1 MARTLACIG
10 IGANLGD
17 RAAHVALAAAR
28 LREAP
33 TLHDVRISPT
43 YETDPVGPIDQ
54 PPYLNAAAAAT
65 TSLPA
70 RDLLALLRGIEAEA
84 GRPRVDQRV
93 RWGPR
98 ELDLD
103 LLLFGE
109 DVIDQPGLTVPHPR
123 MHERWFVLRPL
134 ADVAPEAVHPL
145 MEKTVRELLEAV
157 EPTKPTEDNRV
168 G

>member
-1 MARTLACIG
+1 MAQTFACIG

-33 TLHDVRISPT
+33 TLRDVRLSPT
-43 YETDPVGPIDQ
+43 YETEPVGPIDQ
-54 PPYLNAAAAAT
+54 PPYLNAAAAVT

-70 RDLLALLRGIEAEA
+70 RDLLTVLRGIEAEA
-84 GRPRVDQRV
+84 GRAAVDQRV

-103 LLLFGE
+103 VLLYG
-109 DVIDQPGLTVPHPR
+109 DKVIDEPGLAVPHPR
-123 MHERWFVLRPL
+123 MHERWFVLKPL
-134 ADVAPEAVHPL
+134 ADVAPDAIHPL
-145 MEKTVRELLEAV
+145 LGKSVRALLAEVEAS
-157 EPTKPTEDNRV
+157 EATHDR
-168 G
+168 

>member
-1 MARTLACIG
+1 MARNLACIG

-28 LREAP
+28 LRESPA
-33 TLHDVRISPT
+33 LQEVRVSST

-54 PPYLNAAAAAT
+54 PPYLNAAAAVY
-65 TSLPA
+65 TSWPA

-84 GRPRVDQRV
+84 GRATVDQRV

-109 DVIDQPGLTVPHPR
+109 DVIDEPGLTVPHPR
-123 MHERWFVLRPL
+123 MHERWFVLKPL
-134 ADVAPEAVHPL
+134 AEVAPDARHPL
-145 MEKTVRELLEAV
+145 LDQTVRQLLAAV
-157 EPTKPTEDNRV
+157 ESAEQTH
-168 G
+168 GG

>member
-1 MARTLACIG
+1 MAQTLACIG

-33 TLHDVRISPT
+33 TLRDVRLSPT
-43 YETDPVGPIDQ
+43 YETEPVGPIDQ
-54 PPYLNAAAAAT
+54 PPYLNAAAAVT

-70 RDLLALLRGIEAEA
+70 RDLLAVLRGIEAEA
-84 GRPRVDQRV
+84 GRAAVDQRV

-103 LLLFGE
+103 VLLYGDE
-109 DVIDQPGLTVPHPR
+109 VIDEPGLAVPHPR
-123 MHERWFVLRPL
+123 MHERWFVLKPL
-134 ADVAPEAVHPL
+134 ADVAPDAIHPL
-145 MEKTVRELLEAV
+145 LGKSVRALLAEVEAS
-157 EPTKPTEDNRV
+157 EETHDR
-168 G
+168 